1 MPASPLS
8 STTWPSPAIARCQR
22 RNISRFEAVIEAFGR
37 LPAREDL
44 RVRLGIATGLAV
56 VGDLLGEGATQERGV
71 VGETPNLAARLQALA
86 APNTSVISDA
96 PRRRVGALFDLAD
109 LGPARD
115 QRRAIASISAIV
127 TIGQPNILRTCSRLD
142 PTAVKRSMTRTAS
155 WMSPPRYRPCT
166 FRTE

>member
-56 VGDLLGEGATQERGV
+56 VGDMLGEGAAQERG
-71 VGETPNLAARLQALA
+71 
-86 APNTSVISDA
+86 
-96 PRRRVGALFDLAD
+96 RRRDAEPSRPAAGA
-109 LGPARD
+109 
-115 QRRAIASISAIV
+115 RRAEHV
-127 TIGQPNILRTCSRLD
+127 GH
-142 PTAVKRSMTRTAS
+142 
-155 WMSPPRYRPCT
+155 
-166 FRTE
+166 